1 MRTLQFIV
9 DGQTLA
15 KNNGFSNIIRGTKNY
30 LKCSF
35 EFKGADWSNCKIAV
49 VFESKGLEWPVALDI
64 NRSCLVPEQ
73 MSDLPSFKVRLVGR
87 KGNYQITT
95 NRLLVSQEG

>member
-1 MRTLQFIV
+1 MRNLQFIV

-15 KNNGFSNIIRGTKNY
+15 KNNDFSNIIRGTKNY

-35 EFKGADWSNCKIAV
+35 EFKGTDWSNCKIAV
-49 VFESKGLEWPVALDI
+49 VFESKELECPVALDI